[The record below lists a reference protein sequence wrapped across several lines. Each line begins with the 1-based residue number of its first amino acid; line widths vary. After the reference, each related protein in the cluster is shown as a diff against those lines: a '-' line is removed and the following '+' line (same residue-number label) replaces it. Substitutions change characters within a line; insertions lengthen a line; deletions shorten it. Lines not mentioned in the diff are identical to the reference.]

1 MLKKGASG
9 KFFYLCSVINPPFT
23 MPDII
28 HLLPD
33 SVANQIAAGEVVQ
46 RPASVVKE
54 LLENSV
60 DAGSTSVKVIARDGG
75 KTLIQIIDNG
85 CGMSETDARMSFERH
100 ATSKIRE
107 AADLFAI
114 RTLGFRGEALAS
126 VASVSQVVLRSA
138 KPANDLGT
146 EITISGSVVESQNP
160 VNCAA
165 GTNICVRNLFY
176 NVPARRKFLKSNNAE
191 LKHIIYEFQRVTL
204 ANPDVAFCLE
214 HNDDE
219 LYNLPPANL
228 KQRIVHLF
236 GKSINQNLT
245 DIDTDTSLVKISGF
259 IGKPEYARRS
269 PGEQFFFVNN
279 RFMKHPYFHKAI
291 MMAYEKILPPDTF
304 PSYFIFMDV
313 DPDCIDINIHPTK
326 TEIKFE
332 NEQAIFQI
340 LVASTREALG
350 KFNIV
355 PSIDFNNEG
364 SIDLPVFNNK
374 FPVTAPEININP
386 DYNPFNFEQGN
397 SFQKRNQPVPENWES
412 LYTGKPSGSDN
423 SFGVP
428 EQQIFQGNDSKNDTL
443 IQIKNRYILTPVKSG
458 LMLIDQ
464 KRAHERILYER
475 YLRSFAMNY
484 PVAQR
489 TLFPETVELDQAD
502 YVVLKDIIDDLHVI
516 GYDIRNFGTNTVV
529 IAGYP
534 AESRFEKASELIEI
548 FLERFKSTLNDIK
561 GNVRERIARSMA
573 MAGSLNYGDS
583 LSREMMQEIV
593 DGLFACESPAISPSG
608 KPVVVIMSIDEIEKR
623 FRS

>member
-1 MLKKGASG
+1 MA
-9 KFFYLCSVINPPFT
+9 
-23 MPDII
+23 DII

-60 DAGSTSVKVIARDGG
+60 DAGCTSVKVITRDGG
-75 KTLIQIIDNG
+75 KTLIQVIDNG
-85 CGMSETDARMSFERH
+85 CGMSDTDARMSFERH

-126 VASVSQVVLRSA
+126 AASVSQVVLRTC
-138 KPANDLGT
+138 KGGHDLGT
-146 EITISGSVVESQNP
+146 EISIAGSVVESQQP

-165 GTNICVRNLFY
+165 GTSITVKNLFY
-176 NVPARRKFLKSNNAE
+176 NVPARRKFLKTNNAE
-191 LKHIIYEFQRVTL
+191 LKHIIYEFQRVAL
-204 ANPDVAFCLE
+204 ANPEIAFSLE

-259 IGKPEYARRS
+259 IGKPEYARRT

-291 MMAYEKILPPDTF
+291 MMAYEKILPPETL
-304 PSYFIFMDV
+304 PSYFIFLEA
-313 DPDCIDINIHPTK
+313 DPDSIDINIHPTK

-340 LVASTREALG
+340 LVAATREALG

-355 PSIDFNNEG
+355 PSIDFNNENA
-364 SIDLPVFNNK
+364 IELPIFRHDT
-374 FPVTAPEININP
+374 PVANPEIPFNP
-386 DYNPFNFEQGN
+386 DYNPFNFEHGSGYQN
-397 SFQKRNQPVPENWES
+397 RNTAVPSNWET
-412 LYTGKPSGSDN
+412 LYKNDTSINGNRDAAT
-423 SFGVP
+423 P
-428 EQQIFQGNDSKNDTL
+428 EQQTLPVEDKKSDTL
-443 IQIKNRYILTPVKSG
+443 VQLKNRYILTPVKSG

-475 YLRSFAMNY
+475 YLHSFAMNY

-502 YVVLKDIIDDLHVI
+502 YIILKEIIEDLHVI
-516 GYDIRNFGTNTVV
+516 GYDIRDFGSNTIV

-534 AESRFEKASELIEI
+534 AQSRFEKAGELLEL
-548 FLERFKSTLNDIK
+548 FLEKFKTTGSDIK
-561 GNVRERIARSMA
+561 NSVRERIARSMA
-573 MAGSLNYGDS
+573 VAGSLNYGDT
-583 LSREMMQEIV
+583 LSRELMQELV
-593 DGLFACESPAISPSG
+593 DGLFACESPAYSPSG
-608 KPVVVIMSIDEIEKR
+608 KPVVVIMGIDEIEKR
-623 FRS
+623 FR